1 MKLINKLTLLAT
13 LAVLAAC
20 DNGSSTPPPIASGPD
35 EEPLAKFALQMLH
48 ASPDAP
54 AVDIFVE
61 SADVTTALLPTDVD
75 YKAGTGAAELD
86 IGTYTVRVDGKTP
99 DGPVTVIGPLD
110 VTFEAD
116 TLYSIVAAGDVA
128 SIAPIVLTQPNDP
141 VPAGS
146 VRLRVLH
153 AAPLAPEVDV
163 YATAPG
169 VDLAA
174 SAPIGTFSFGED
186 LGPIEVPADDYQ
198 VRVTLPDDPD
208 AVVFDSGTISL
219 ADGSNLL
226 VAAVENTTTGDSP
239 ISLVAMTGAGVVEI
253 LDADAPAHLRV
264 VHASPDAPAVDIVVN
279 GDFDNPLIEDLA
291 FPDYVGFVPVS
302 ADDYN
307 VKVTAANNPGAI
319 VIDEDLTL
327 DAGVSYDVIAFD
339 SLANITPLVAA
350 DDFRRVATEAK
361 VRLIH
366 GSVLAGPVDIW
377 ITATDA
383 DITMV
388 APTLTNV
395 PLGANTGFLSLAAGT
410 YALNIAPTGTT
421 DAAIS
426 EEITVEAGGVYTGI
440 ARDSEGPM
448 APLGII
454 GLDDAAD

>member
-1 MKLINKLTLLAT
+1 MIQLRNFALLAAT
-13 LAVLAAC
+13 IALAAC
-20 DNGSSTPPPIASGPD
+20 SNGSSTPPPIASGSNPAPK
-35 EEPLAKFALQMLH
+35 ETFNLQILH

-54 AVDIFVE
+54 AV
-61 SADVTTALLPTDVD
+61 SLSVTSGETMTQLLTNETD
-75 YKAGTGAAELD
+75 YKEGTGAAQLD
-86 IGTYTVRVDGKTP
+86 VGSYTVRVDGLLP
-99 DGPVTVIGPLD
+99 DGKATVIGPLD
-110 VTFEAD
+110 VAFQAD

-141 VPAGS
+141 VPAGN

-153 AAPLAPEVDV
+153 AAPMAPEVDV
-163 YATAPG
+163 FATAPG
-169 VDLAA
+169 ADLAA
-174 SAPIGTFSFGED
+174 SAPIGSFSFGED

-198 VRVTLPDDPD
+198 VRVTLPGDPD

-219 ADGSNLL
+219 ADASNLL

-253 LDADAPAHLRV
+253 LDVDAPAHLRV
-264 VHASPDAPAVDIVVN
+264 VHASPDAPPVDVVVN
-279 GDFDNPLIEDLA
+279 DDFDNPLIEDLA
-291 FPDYVGFVPVS
+291 FPDYVGFVPVP

-307 VKVTAANNPGAI
+307 VKVTAANNAGAI
-319 VIDEDLTL
+319 VIDADLTL
-327 DAGVSYDVIAFD
+327 EAGFSYDVIAFD
-339 SLANITPLVAA
+339 SLANITPLVTA

-377 ITATDA
+377 ITAPGT

-388 APTLTNV
+388 APTLANV
-395 PLGANTGFLSLAAGT
+395 PLGGNTGFLSLAAGT

-426 EEITVEAGGVYTGI
+426 EEFTVEAGGVYTGI
-440 ARDSEGPM
+440 ARDAEGPM
-448 APLGII
+448 LPLGII